1 MLPAVRAPMSAFD
14 AYLTAVRTQLDA
26 CAHTQRTQVEQVA
39 GWVADAL
46 EAGRFLLV
54 FGTGHS
60 HLLAE
65 EVFYRAGGLARV
77 IPILDESLMLHRNA
91 SGSTA
96 HERQIGRAES
106 LLERYSV
113 GPGDVVVVA
122 SNSGR
127 NAVPIELART
137 ARAKGAHTVA
147 LTSLTQ
153 SSAWP
158 SRHPS
163 GRKLADVA
171 EVVLDNGVVD
181 GDAVVTIPKLAQRV
195 GPTSSLAGIFL
206 LNLIVVTAVE
216 IAVERGLAPEVW
228 VSSNA
233 GGDEHNERLIA
244 ALRPIN
250 PHL

>member
-1 MLPAVRAPMSAFD
+1 MSAFD
-14 AYLTAVRTQLDA
+14 AYLTAVRSQLDA
-26 CAHTQRTQVEQVA
+26 CAQTQRTQIERVA

-46 EAGRFLLV
+46 EAGRFLFV

-96 HERQIGRAES
+96 LERQTGRAES
-106 LLERYSV
+106 LLARYSV
-113 GPGDVVVVA
+113 GRGDVVVIA

-127 NAVPIELART
+127 NAVPIEVAQA
-137 ARAKGAHTVA
+137 ARARGARTVA
-147 LTSLTQ
+147 LTSSAQ

-163 GRKLADVA
+163 GLKLADIA

-181 GDAVVTIPKLAQRV
+181 GDAVVTIPGLAQRV

-206 LNLIVVTAVE
+206 LNLMVVTAVE
-216 IAVERGLAPEVW
+216 TAIGRGLEPEVW

-233 GGDEHNERLIA
+233 GGDEHNECLIV
-244 ALRPIN
+244 ALRPVN